1 MGRKPK
7 KQEVL
12 DEEVEELEDEDFE
25 IDDDE
30 DEETKVQKSIEKI
43 IKQYEKK
50 CKNKKID
57 VDDFF
62 ENYKYVNFS
71 DDQYNEILEK
81 FKSDGY
87 EIIGL
92 DEEKELDD
100 TDFNPND
107 ATLEEDDDYE
117 PDDFDESEDENDEL
131 KSIDLDNIDSID
143 SSEIKVQDGV
153 KQYLKEIGKYPL
165 LKPNEEKELAQRI
178 AKGDKRARD
187 QLICSNLRLV
197 VSIAKHYMGRGL
209 QFQDLI
215 QEGDLGLM
223 KAVEKFD
230 YTKGF
235 KFSTYATWW
244 IKQAVQRAIQDK
256 ARIVRIPV
264 HMVETINKINKTT
277 RQLTVELARNPT
289 PEEISKELG
298 GQFSPKKIME
308 IQKMAQEPYSL
319 DQPIGE
325 EDETKLGDFIE
336 DKETLSPAEYTY
348 KQMNKEDLYKIME
361 DLTDKERTIIIL
373 RHGLEDNRPRT
384 LEEVGNIFNV
394 TRERIRQIEAKA
406 IKKLRHQNRTKYLDK
421 NYKDY

>member
-12 DEEVEELEDEDFE
+12 DDEVEELEDEDFE

-81 FKSDGY
+81 FKNDGY

-107 ATLEEDDDYE
+107 AALEEDDDYE

-153 KQYLKEIGKYPL
+153 KQYLKEIF
-165 LKPNEEKELAQRI
+165 
-178 AKGDKRARD
+178 
-187 QLICSNLRLV
+187 
-197 VSIAKHYMGRGL
+197 SIL
-209 QFQDLI
+209 
-215 QEGDLGLM
+215 
-223 KAVEKFD
+223 
-230 YTKGF
+230 T
-235 KFSTYATWW
+235 
-244 IKQAVQRAIQDK
+244 
-256 ARIVRIPV
+256 IV
-264 HMVETINKINKTT
+264 
-277 RQLTVELARNPT
+277 L
-289 PEEISKELG
+289 
-298 GQFSPKKIME
+298 
-308 IQKMAQEPYSL
+308 
-319 DQPIGE
+319 
-325 EDETKLGDFIE
+325 
-336 DKETLSPAEYTY
+336 
-348 KQMNKEDLYKIME
+348 
-361 DLTDKERTIIIL
+361 IL
-373 RHGLEDNRPRT
+373 RWL
-384 LEEVGNIFNV
+384 IFLK
-394 TRERIRQIEAKA
+394 EF
-406 IKKLRHQNRTKYLDK
+406 YG
-421 NYKDY
+421 Y

>member
-1 MGRKPK
+1 
-7 KQEVL
+7 
-12 DEEVEELEDEDFE
+12 
-25 IDDDE
+25 
-30 DEETKVQKSIEKI
+30 
-43 IKQYEKK
+43 
-50 CKNKKID
+50 
-57 VDDFF
+57 
-62 ENYKYVNFS
+62 
-71 DDQYNEILEK
+71 
-81 FKSDGY
+81 
-87 EIIGL
+87 
-92 DEEKELDD
+92 
-100 TDFNPND
+100 
-107 ATLEEDDDYE
+107 
-117 PDDFDESEDENDEL
+117 
-131 KSIDLDNIDSID
+131 
-143 SSEIKVQDGV
+143 
-153 KQYLKEIGKYPL
+153 
-165 LKPNEEKELAQRI
+165 
-178 AKGDKRARD
+178 
-187 QLICSNLRLV
+187 
-197 VSIAKHYMGRGL
+197 MGRGL

-348 KQMNKEDLYKIME
+348 KQMNKEALYKIME

>member
-1 MGRKPK
+1 MKNK
-7 KQEVL
+7 KNVLEEIAFEESNFEQLLKTDKVIKRLEKYKEILDIKNNELNEGVIDTLRLNTKSFDFNGERYNLYDLFLYYLAKCNIEVVGSSKIY
-12 DEEVEELEDEDFE
+12 EAEALEDESGILQQDN
-25 IDDDE
+25 
-30 DEETKVQKSIEKI
+30 
-43 IKQYEKK
+43 IKQYLTDISYYS
-50 CKNKKID
+50 CL
-57 VDDFF
+57 
-62 ENYKYVNFS
+62 S
-71 DDQYNEILEK
+71 ASQ
-81 FKSDGY
+81 
-87 EIIGL
+87 
-92 DEEKELDD
+92 EKEVALKWKH
-100 TDFNPND
+100 
-107 ATLEEDDDYE
+107 EKDY
-117 PDDFDESEDENDEL
+117 
-131 KSIDLDNIDSID
+131 
-143 SSEIKVQDGV
+143 
-153 KQYLKEIGKYPL
+153 
-165 LKPNEEKELAQRI
+165 
-178 AKGDKRARD
+178 RAR
-187 QLICSNLRLV
+187 QTLINSNLRLV
-197 VSIAKHYMGRGL
+197 VSVAKRYIGSGGMPFL
-209 QFQDLI
+209 DLI
-215 QEGDLGLM
+215 QEGNVGLIR
-223 KAVEKFD
+223 AVDKFD
-230 YTKGF
+230 PDKGF

-348 KQMNKEDLYKIME
+348 KQMNKEALYKIME